1 MPDSSREV
9 PPTAGLPLRWSDF
22 LPRRGDSL
30 EGQLASMLDVPEARI
45 ECSGTA
51 ALIVALTALKRESA
65 RRTVI
70 IPAYTCPLVALAVIH
85 CGLEPLLCDLRRNHF
100 DISPASLKELAGSDT
115 LAIVPTHL
123 GGRVADVAG
132 VLDVAR
138 RRGAY
143 VIEDAAQALGATADG
158 REAGTIGDAGF
169 YSLAV
174 GKGLTI
180 YEGGVLVARDPEVR
194 RRLAEASA
202 DLAPYRA
209 LWELRRL
216 VELAGYAALYRP
228 SALRFAYGA
237 PLRRALK
244 RGKVIEAVGDDF
256 SGRIAL
262 HRVGGWRR
270 AIGANAAARLSAF
283 LEALAR
289 QAAARTQALA
299 AISGVTLMDDPPGA
313 RGTWP
318 FFMILMPTAAARDAA
333 LRRLW
338 TAGVGVSR
346 LFIHALP
353 DYPYLAARLAGQ
365 PTPNAR
371 DFAARMLTVTNSPWL
386 SDGDFEWTRAALT
399 ETAATANP
407 R

>member
-1 MPDSSREV
+1 MPSSWREV

-30 EGQLASMLDVPEARI
+30 ERQLASLLQVPEARL

-65 RRTVI
+65 RRSVI

-85 CGLEPLLCDLRRNHF
+85 CGLEPVLCDLRKGHF
-100 DISPASLKELAGSDT
+100 DLSLRSLEALAGSDT

-123 GGRVADVAG
+123 GGRIADVAA

-138 RRGAY
+138 RRGAH
-143 VIEDAAQALGATADG
+143 VIEDAAQALSATAGG
-158 REAGTIGDAGF
+158 RAVGTVGDAGF

-180 YEGGVLVARDPEVR
+180 YEGGVLVAGDPELR
-194 RRLAEASA
+194 RRLQKASA

-209 LWELRRL
+209 WWELRRL
-216 VELAGYAALYRP
+216 VELAGYAALYRT

-237 PLRRALK
+237 LLRRALK

-256 SGRIAL
+256 SGAIPL

-270 AIGANAAARLSAF
+270 SIGANAAARLPSFVETVAS
-283 LEALAR
+283 
-289 QAAARTQALA
+289 QAAARKQALA
-299 AISGVTLMDDPPGA
+299 SIPGVTLMDDLPGA
-313 RGTWP
+313 RGAWP
-318 FFMILMPTAAARDAA
+318 FFMILMPTDAARDAA
-333 LRRLW
+333 LQRLW

-353 DYPYLAARLAGQ
+353 DYPYLASRLGGQ
-365 PTPNAR
+365 PAPSAR
-371 DFAARMLTVTNSPWL
+371 EFAARMLTVTNSPWL
-386 SDGDFEWTRAALT
+386 SESDFERIRAVLT
-399 ETAATANP
+399 EAAATAAP